1 MKVKKEG
8 NTTKILSIIAI
19 IIAVI
24 GLAMGFATFSSTLTI
39 TSSATVTP
47 SADTFKVVF
56 GKYLAEEQPT
66 SIRPQYT
73 CSSGDTT
80 CLSATYATLTETTIS
95 NINVTFKEPGNL
107 VQYTFEAVNL
117 GEYDAYLNKIE
128 FENVKPICTPGE
140 GTTASLVEAACE
152 GITYSITVDDSTENH
167 ISTTSTV
174 NNIDGFKLVKTA
186 DDTYDP
192 FNGIQVMISYSESAR
207 ADGPFDVSL
216 GYIKLYYSTA
226 D

>member
-1 MKVKKEG
+1 MKDK
-8 NTTKILSIIAI
+8 TK

-24 GLAMGFATFSSTLTI
+24 TLVIAVIGITVGFAAFSSTLTI
-39 TSSATVTP
+39 TSS
-47 SADTFKVVF
+47 
-56 GKYLAEEQPT
+56 
-66 SIRPQYT
+66 
-73 CSSGDTT
+73 
-80 CLSATYATLTETTIS
+80 
-95 NINVTFKEPGNL
+95 
-107 VQYTFEAVNL
+107 
-117 GEYDAYLNKIE
+117 
-128 FENVKPICTPGE
+128 
-140 GTTASLVEAACE
+140 TTASLVEAACE
-152 GITYSITVDDSTENH
+152 VITYSITVDDSTENH